1 MSIIFGFAAII
12 VGLAI
17 IFGAVFI
24 SHHDMDY
31 PILVYIGYFICLIGI
46 SVISVWVMEFV
57 RKLFKLK

>member
-1 MSIIFGFAAII
+1 
-12 VGLAI
+12 
-17 IFGAVFI
+17 
-24 SHHDMDY
+24 MDY